1 MATALRLVRRL
12 RLLLLPAALVLAAG
26 ASAQSRDPLALP
38 DMGSSAGSLI
48 TPAEEAMYGE
58 YTRRE
63 LRAYGMLLEDPLLDE
78 YLNALGQRLAGV
90 SERPQQDFTFF
101 WLRARDINAFAT
113 LGGYIG
119 MNSGLVLTATS
130 EDEVAAVLAHEIAH
144 VTQRHIVRAVERQ
157 QKDAVPILLATL
169 GAIAAAQSAGG
180 SSAGNATQ
188 AAIMSGMAL
197 MQQRQI
203 NHTRSNEYEADRIGI
218 LTLARAGY
226 EPMAMADFFARMHRT
241 LRSTIGELEAP
252 EFLRTHPVTSSRISE
267 AKGRAEGSR
276 IPIGFQPPLR
286 LDDSPLNPLLPER
299 HFSAAG
305 LDSQPSRALFPW
317 VQARLRVLSA
327 DSPAQALDEFAKRAA
342 ADGEGLSDPERYGYA
357 LALARTSDSAAALAQ
372 LARVEKAPPGYWLDL
387 ARAEALHL
395 GGRQQE
401 AEAVF
406 QALYEAH
413 PRSRP
418 VSLSYAEALIR
429 SGGEAQGRR
438 AQAVLRPLLLSA
450 GEDIALQRSFGRASE
465 LAGDKVRASEA
476 HAEAAYLSGRA
487 EDALNQLQALKE
499 RDDLDY
505 YQRSRID
512 ARIAELTPV
521 VLELRE
527 RGYRAGREPGSNRSF
542 GFGALGAVTPET

>member
-1 MATALRLVRRL
+1 MATALRFVRRL
-12 RLLLLPAALVLAAG
+12 RLMLLPAALVLAAG

-157 QKDAVPILLATL
+157 QKDTLPILLATL
-169 GAIAAAQSAGG
+169 GAVAAAQSAGG

-226 EPMAMADFFARMHRT
+226 QPMAMADFFARMHRT
-241 LRSTIGELEAP
+241 LRSTIGEQEAP

-276 IPIGFQPPLR
+276 IPVGFQPPQ

-305 LDSQPSRALFPW
+305 LDARPSRALFPW

-342 ADGEGLSDPERYGYA
+342 AHGEGLSDPERYGYA
-357 LALARTSDSAAALAQ
+357 LALARTSDSVGALEQ
-372 LARVEKAPPGYWLDL
+372 LSAIEQAPPGYWLDL

-450 GEDIALQRSFGRASE
+450 GEDIALQRSFGRASA

-487 EDALNQLQALKE
+487 EDALNQLQALKQ

-527 RGYRAGREPGSNRSF
+527 RGYRAGNPPGGNRSF
-542 GFGALGAVTPET
+542 GFGAAGAVTPGT

>member
-1 MATALRLVRRL
+1 MATALRFVRRL
-12 RLLLLPAALVLAAG
+12 RLMLLPAALVLAAG

-157 QKDAVPILLATL
+157 QKDTLPILLATL
-169 GAIAAAQSAGG
+169 GAVAAAQSAGG

-226 EPMAMADFFARMHRT
+226 QPMAMADFFARMHRT
-241 LRSTIGELEAP
+241 LRSTIGEQEAP

-276 IPIGFQPPLR
+276 IPVGFQPPQ

-305 LDSQPSRALFPW
+305 LDARPSRALFPW

-342 ADGEGLSDPERYGYA
+342 AHGEGLSDPERYGYA
-357 LALARTSDSAAALAQ
+357 LALARTSDSVGALEQ
-372 LARVEKAPPGYWLDL
+372 LSAIEQAPPGYWLDL

-487 EDALNQLQALKE
+487 EDALNQLQALKQ

-527 RGYRAGREPGSNRSF
+527 RGYRAGNPPGGNRSF
-542 GFGALGAVTPET
+542 GFGAAGAVTPGT

>member
-1 MATALRLVRRL
+1 MAFRSSLTRHLSLM
-12 RLLLLPAALVLAAG
+12 LLPAALVVAG
-26 ASAQSRDPLALP
+26 AASAQSRDPLALP
-38 DMGSSAGSLI
+38 DMGSSAGRLI
-48 TPAEEAMYGE
+48 TPAEESMYGE

-78 YLNALGQRLAGV
+78 YLSALGLRLAGV

-101 WLRARDINAFAT
+101 WLSSRDINAFAT

-157 QKDAVPILLATL
+157 QKDAIPILLATL
-169 GAIAAAQSAGG
+169 GAIAVAQSAGG
-180 SSAGNATQ
+180 NSGSNATQ
-188 AAIMSGMAL
+188 AAIVSGMAL

-203 NHTRSNEYEADRIGI
+203 NHTRGNEYEADRIGI

-241 LRSTIGELEAP
+241 LRSTIGEQEAP

-276 IPIGFQPPLR
+276 MPLGFQPPPR
-286 LDDSPLNPLLPER
+286 VDKTPINPLLPER
-299 HFSAAG
+299 HFAIEG
-305 LDSQPSRALFPW
+305 LQSSPSRELFPW
-317 VQARLRVLSA
+317 VQTRLRVLSA
-327 DSPAQALDEFAKRAA
+327 DSPGQAVDEFALRAGA
-342 ADGEGLSDPERYGYA
+342 AGSALSDPERYGYA
-357 LALARTSDSAAALAQ
+357 LALARTGDTPRALQQ
-372 LARVEKAPPGYWLDL
+372 LQSIQRPPAGYWVEL

-401 AEAVF
+401 AETLY

-413 PRSRP
+413 PKSRP
-418 VSLSYAEALIR
+418 VSLSYADALIR

-438 AQAVLRPLLLSA
+438 AQAVLRPLLLTA
-450 GEDIALQRSFGRASE
+450 GSDIALQRSFGRASE
-465 LAGDKVRASEA
+465 LAGDSVRASEA
-476 HAEAAYLSGRA
+476 HAEAAYLAGRA
-487 EDALNQLQALKE
+487 EDALTQLQSLKQ

-505 YQRSRID
+505 YQRARID
-512 ARIAELTPV
+512 ARIAQLTPV

-527 RGYRAGREPGSNRSF
+527 RGYRAGREPGTNRSF
-542 GFGALGAVTPET
+542 GFSAGVAVTPGT

>member
-1 MATALRLVRRL
+1 MALPSRFIRHFRV
-12 RLLLLPAALVLAAG
+12 LLLPAALVLAAG

-38 DMGSSAGSLI
+38 DLGSSAGRLI
-48 TPAEEAMYGE
+48 TPAEETLYGE

-78 YLNALGQRLAGV
+78 YLSALGQRLASV
-90 SERPQQDFTFF
+90 SERPQLDFTFF
-101 WLRARDINAFAT
+101 WLRSRDINAFAT

-130 EDEVAAVLAHEIAH
+130 EDEVAAVMAHEIAH

-157 QKDAVPILLATL
+157 QKDAIPILLATL
-169 GAIAAAQSAGG
+169 GAIAVAQSAGG
-180 SSAGNATQ
+180 NSGGNATE
-188 AAIMSGMAL
+188 AAIVSGMAL

-226 EPMAMADFFARMHRT
+226 EPMAMADFFGRMHRT
-241 LRSTIGELEAP
+241 LRSTIGEQEAP

-276 IPIGFQPPLR
+276 MPVGFQPPPR
-286 LDDSPLNPLLPER
+286 LDARPVNPLLPER
-299 HFSAAG
+299 HFAVEG
-305 LDSQPSRALFPW
+305 LQSSPSRALFPW

-327 DSPAQALDEFAKRAA
+327 DSAGQALDEFTTRARA
-342 ADGEGLSDPERYGYA
+342 QGASLPDPDRYGYA
-357 LALARTSDSAAALAQ
+357 LALARTGDTPQALQQ
-372 LARVEKAPPGYWLDL
+372 LQAITQPPAGYWLDL

-395 GGRQQE
+395 GGRQQD
-401 AEAVF
+401 AETLY

-413 PRSRP
+413 PKSRP
-418 VSLSYAEALIR
+418 VSLSYADALIR
-429 SGGEAQGRR
+429 SGGAEQGRR
-438 AQAVLRPLLLSA
+438 AQVVLRPLLLTAAS
-450 GEDIALQRSFGRASE
+450 DIALQRSFGRASE
-465 LAGDKVRASEA
+465 LAGDPVRASEA
-476 HAEAAYLSGRA
+476 HAEAAYLAGRA
-487 EDALNQLQALKE
+487 EDALNQLQALKQ

-505 YQRSRID
+505 YQRARID
-512 ARIAELTPV
+512 SRIAELTPV

-527 RGYRAGREPGSNRSF
+527 RGIRAGRETRSNSGLSFSAGTAVMPG
-542 GFGALGAVTPET
+542 T

>member
-1 MATALRLVRRL
+1 MALPSTFARRL
-12 RLLLLPAALVLAAG
+12 GVLLLPAALTLAAG
-26 ASAQSRDPLALP
+26 AAAQSSDPLALP
-38 DMGSSAGSLI
+38 DMGSSAGTLI

-78 YLNALGQRLAGV
+78 YLTALGQRLASV

-101 WLRARDINAFAT
+101 WMRSRDINAFAT

-130 EDEVAAVLAHEIAH
+130 EDEVAAVMAHEIAH

-157 QKDAVPILLATL
+157 QKDAIPILLATL
-169 GAIAAAQSAGG
+169 GAIAVAQSAGG
-180 SSAGNATQ
+180 NSGSNATQ
-188 AAIMSGMAL
+188 AAIVSGMAL

-276 IPIGFQPPLR
+276 MPLGFQPPPR
-286 LDDSPLNPLLPER
+286 LDTRPINPLLPER
-299 HFSAAG
+299 HFAVEG
-305 LDSQPSRALFPW
+305 LHSGPSRALFPW

-327 DSPAQALDEFAKRAA
+327 DSPGQALDEFAKRAA
-342 ADGEGLSDPERYGYA
+342 AEGAGLADHDRYGYA
-357 LALARTSDSAAALAQ
+357 LALARTSDTPGALRQ
-372 LARVEKAPPGYWLDL
+372 LQAIGEPPPGYWLEL

-401 AEAVF
+401 AERLY

-413 PRSRP
+413 PKSRP
-418 VSLSYAEALIR
+418 VSLSYADALIR
-429 SGGEAQGRR
+429 TGGAEQGRR

-450 GEDIALQRSFGRASE
+450 ASDIALQRSFGRASE
-465 LAGDKVRASEA
+465 LAGDPVRASEA
-476 HAEAAYLSGRA
+476 HAEAAYLAGRA
-487 EDALNQLQALKE
+487 EDALNQLQALKQ

-505 YQRSRID
+505 YQRARID

-527 RGYRAGREPGSNRSF
+527 RGIRAGRETRSSSGL
-542 GFGALGAVTPET
+542 GFGAERAVMPGT

>member
-1 MATALRLVRRL
+1 MSPPLRFVRCLRLM
-12 RLLLLPAALVLAAG
+12 LLPAALVLAGA

-78 YLNALGQRLAGV
+78 YLSALGQRLASV

-101 WLRARDINAFAT
+101 WMRARDINAFAT

-130 EDEVAAVLAHEIAH
+130 EDEVAAVMAHEIAH

-157 QKDAVPILLATL
+157 QKDTLPILLATL

-188 AAIMSGMAL
+188 AAIVSGMAL

-226 EPMAMADFFARMHRT
+226 QPMAMADFFARMHRT
-241 LRSTIGELEAP
+241 LRSTIGEQEAP

-276 IPIGFQPPLR
+276 IPIGFQPPPR

-299 HFSAAG
+299 HFSAVG
-305 LDSQPSRALFPW
+305 LDARPSRALFPW

-327 DSPAQALDEFAKRAA
+327 DSPAQALDEFSKRAA
-342 ADGEGLSDPERYGYA
+342 AHGEGLSDPERYGYA
-357 LALARTSDSAAALAQ
+357 LALARTSDSAAALQQ
-372 LARVEKAPPGYWLDL
+372 LARIERAPPGYWLDL

-395 GGRQQE
+395 GGRQKE
-401 AEAVF
+401 AEALF
-406 QALYEAH
+406 QALFEAH

-418 VSLSYAEALIR
+418 VSLSYADALIR

-465 LAGDKVRASEA
+465 LAGDPVRASEA

-487 EDALNQLQALKE
+487 EDALNQLQALKQ

-542 GFGALGAVTPET
+542 GFSASGSVTPGT

>member
-1 MATALRLVRRL
+1 MATALRFVRRL
-12 RLLLLPAALVLAAG
+12 RLMLLPAALVLAAG

-157 QKDAVPILLATL
+157 QKDTLPILLATL
-169 GAIAAAQSAGG
+169 GAVAAAQSAGG

-226 EPMAMADFFARMHRT
+226 QPMAMADFFARMHRT
-241 LRSTIGELEAP
+241 LRSTIGEQEAP

-276 IPIGFQPPLR
+276 IPVGFQPPQ

-305 LDSQPSRALFPW
+305 LDARPSRALFPW

-342 ADGEGLSDPERYGYA
+342 AHGEGLSDPERYGYA
-357 LALARTSDSAAALAQ
+357 LALARTSDSVGALEQ
-372 LARVEKAPPGYWLDL
+372 LSAIEQAPPGYWLDL

-487 EDALNQLQALKE
+487 EDALNQLQALKQ

-527 RGYRAGREPGSNRSF
+527 RGYRAGNPPGGSRSL
-542 GFGALGAVTPET
+542 GFGAVGAVTPGT